1 MLKRLV
7 IAVLVAAFPTA
18 HAALPEPVAAKM
30 AENGIPADAL
40 SVLVLRGNTI
50 VMEQHPERPMQP
62 ASTMKV
68 VTTLAG
74 LEKLGPVFR
83 GRTELRTSAPLVGN
97 TLQGDLVLR
106 GGADADLSTEALQRM
121 LQSLRFQGI
130 RHIEGRLLLDR
141 TLFTPHRFDLGVPPF
156 DEAPE
161 AYYNVIPDA
170 LLVNKNM
177 IELDMR
183 ADGKRLKINSLP
195 ALHRV
200 KVTHA
205 MQLVDADCAK
215 WEDGWKPPLL
225 KSSGSRIEVVLQGTF
240 PRNCA
245 RSYAINLVDRN
256 DYVGRLVRS
265 LWAQMGGT
273 IGGAV
278 EEGRAPDDAR
288 LLAEHSARNLPEL
301 VRDINKPSDN
311 ALARTLYLSLGALE
325 ADPVLGSRPQPNL
338 GADSTLVRADA
349 TVRAWLRARGISDA
363 GLVIEN
369 GSGLSRLERV
379 TAQQMAG
386 ILVAGLS
393 SPWSPEFVSSLPLA
407 GLDGTLKRR
416 LKGTPAEGRARLKTG
431 TLRNVVA
438 LAGYVPDATGQPC
451 VVVAIIND
459 ENTGNG
465 KGRAVLDTIVDLV
478 ARSAPG
484 AM

>member
-1 MLKRLV
+1 MLKRLLITAL
-7 IAVLVAAFPTA
+7 IAALPAA
-18 HAALPEPVAAKM
+18 HAALPEPVAAKL
-30 AENGIPADAL
+30 AESGIPADAL
-40 SVLVLRGNTI
+40 SVLVIRGNAI
-50 VMEQHPERPMQP
+50 VFEQHPERPMQP

-83 GRTELRTSAPLVGN
+83 GRTELRTSAAVEGN
-97 TLQGDLVLR
+97 TLRGDLVLR
-106 GGADADLSTEALQRM
+106 GGADPDLSTEALRRM
-121 LQSLRFQGI
+121 LQTLRFSGI
-130 RHIEGRLLLDR
+130 RHIEGKLVLDR
-141 TLFTPHRFDLGVPPF
+141 TLFTPHRFDIGVPPF

-177 IELDMR
+177 IELDLR
-183 ADGKRLKINSLP
+183 ADGKRLRVNALP
-195 ALHRV
+195 ALQRV

-205 MQLVDADCAK
+205 MTLVDGKCAD
-215 WEDGWKPPLL
+215 WEDGWKPPVL
-225 KSSGSRIEVVLQGTF
+225 KNNGSRIEVVLQGTF
-240 PRNCA
+240 PRNCD
-245 RSYAINLVDRN
+245 RTYAINLIDRN

-265 LWAQMGGT
+265 LWTELGGT
-273 IGGAV
+273 LAGPV
-278 EEGRAPDDAR
+278 VEGRAGDDAR
-288 LLAEHSARNLPEL
+288 LLAEHVSRHLPEL

-311 ALARTLYLSLGALE
+311 ALARTLYLSMGALE
-325 ADPVLGSRPQPNL
+325 ADPLLGSRPQANL

-349 TVRAWLRARGISDA
+349 AVRAWLRERGISDD

-369 GSGLSRLERV
+369 GSGLSRLERI
-379 TAQQMAG
+379 TAQQLAG
-386 ILVAGLS
+386 ILVAGQK
-393 SPWSPEFVSSLPLA
+393 SPWSPEFAASLPLA

-416 LKGTPAEGRARLKTG
+416 LKGTAAEGRARLKTG

-438 LAGYVPDATGQPC
+438 LAGYVPDASGQQC

-465 KGRAVLDTIVDLV
+465 KGRAVLDTIIDVV
-478 ARSAPG
+478 ARSRAP

>member
-1 MLKRLV
+1 MLKKLLIAALV
-7 IAVLVAAFPTA
+7 AVLPVAQ
-18 HAALPEPVAAKM
+18 AALPEPVAAKL
-30 AENGIPADAL
+30 AEGGIPADAL
-40 SVLVLRGNTI
+40 SLLVLRGNTI

-74 LEKLGPVFR
+74 LEKLGPIFR
-83 GRTELRTSAPLVGN
+83 GRTELRTSGVLEGN
-97 TLQGDLVLR
+97 VLKGDLVLR
-106 GGADADLSTEALQRM
+106 GGADADLSTAALQRM

-130 RHIEGRLLLDR
+130 RHIHGKLVLDR

-177 IELDMR
+177 IELDLR
-183 ADGKRLKINSLP
+183 ADGKKLKIGSLP

-205 MQLVDADCAK
+205 MQLIDGECAK
-215 WEDGWKPPLL
+215 WEDGWKPPVL
-225 KSSGSRIEVVLQGTF
+225 KHNGSRIEVILQGTF

-245 RSYAINLVDRN
+245 RTYAINLVDRN
-256 DYVGRLVRS
+256 DYVGRLVRA
-265 LWAQMGGT
+265 LWTQMGGT
-273 IGGAV
+273 IRGGT
-278 EEGRAPDDAR
+278 EEGRAADHSR
-288 LLAEHSARNLPEL
+288 ILAEHAARHLPEL

-311 ALARTLYLSLGALE
+311 ALARTLYLSMGALE
-325 ADPVLGSRPQPNL
+325 TDPVLGSRPQANL

-349 TVRAWLRARGISDA
+349 SVRAWMRERGISES
-363 GLVIEN
+363 GMVIEN
-369 GSGLSRLERV
+369 GSGLSRLERL
-379 TAQQMAG
+379 TAQQLAG
-386 ILVAGLS
+386 ILVAGQK
-393 SPWSPEFVSSLPLA
+393 SPWAPEFIASLPLA
-407 GLDGTLKRR
+407 GLDGTLRRR

-438 LAGYVPDATGQPC
+438 LAGYVPDADGQQC

-459 ENTGNG
+459 DNTGNG

-478 ARSAPG
+478 ARSKG
-484 AM
+484 N

>member
-1 MLKRLV
+1 MLKRLLI
-7 IAVLVAAFPTA
+7 IALVAALPAA
-18 HAALPEPVAAKM
+18 HAALPEPVAAQL
-30 AENGIPADAL
+30 ATSGIPADSL

-50 VMEQHPERPMQP
+50 VMEQHPQRPMQP

-83 GRTELRTSAPLVGN
+83 GRTEFRTSAPLVGN
-97 TLQGDLVLR
+97 TLKGDLVLR

-121 LQSLRFQGI
+121 MQTLRFSGI

-141 TLFTPHRFDLGVPPF
+141 TLFTPNRFDLGVPPF

-183 ADGKRLKINSLP
+183 ADASRLRVNSLP

-205 MQLVDADCAK
+205 MELVDAECAK
-215 WEDGWKPPLL
+215 WEDGWKPPVL
-225 KSSGSRIEVVLQGTF
+225 KNNGRNIEVVLQGTF

-245 RSYAINLVDRN
+245 RTYAINLVDRN

-265 LWAQMGGT
+265 LWSQMGGT
-273 IGGAV
+273 IKGKV
-278 EEGRAPDDAR
+278 EEGRAADDAR

-311 ALARTLYLSLGALE
+311 ALARTLYLSMGALE
-325 ADPVLGSRPQPNL
+325 TDPVLGSRPQPNL

-349 TVRAWLRARGISDA
+349 AVRAWLRERGISDD

-386 ILVAGLS
+386 ILEAGLKS
-393 SPWSPEFVSSLPLA
+393 AWSPEFVASLPLA
-407 GLDGTLKRR
+407 GLDGTLRRR
-416 LKGTPAEGRARLKTG
+416 LKGTAAEGKARLKTG

-438 LAGYVPDATGQPC
+438 LAGYVPDADGRQC
-451 VVVAIIND
+451 IVVAIIND
-459 ENTGNG
+459 EQTGNG
-465 KGRAVLDTIVDLV
+465 KGRAVIDAIVDWV
-478 ARSAPG
+478 ARSRA
-484 AM
+484 AN

>member
-1 MLKRLV
+1 MLKKLF
-7 IAVLVAAFPTA
+7 IAALVAALPA
-18 HAALPEPVAAKM
+18 AQAALPEVVSKELASG
-30 AENGIPADAL
+30 GIPADAL

-50 VMEQHPERPMQP
+50 VLEQHPERPMQP

-83 GRTELRTSAPLVGN
+83 GRTEFRTSGTLEGN
-97 TLQGDLVLR
+97 TLKGDLVLR

-121 LQSLRFQGI
+121 LQTLRFSGI
-130 RHIEGRLLLDR
+130 RHIDGRLVLDR
-141 TLFTPHRFDLGVPPF
+141 TLFTPHRFDLNVPPF

-183 ADGKRLKINSLP
+183 ADGKRLRINSLP

-205 MQLVDADCAK
+205 MQLIDADCAK
-215 WEDGWKPPLL
+215 WEDGWKPPVL
-225 KSSGSRIEVVLQGTF
+225 KTTGSRIEVVLQGTF

-245 RSYAINLVDRN
+245 RTYAINLVDRN
-256 DYVGRLVRS
+256 DYVSRLVRQ
-265 LWAQMGGT
+265 LWTQLGGT
-273 IGGAV
+273 ISGSAV
-278 EEGRAPDDAR
+278 EGRTPEDAR

-325 ADPVLGSRPQPNL
+325 ADPVLGSKPPANL

-349 TVRAWLRARGISDA
+349 AVRAWLRERGISDD

-386 ILVAGLS
+386 ILAAGQK
-393 SPWSPEFVSSLPLA
+393 SPWAPEFIASLPLA

-416 LKGTPAEGRARLKTG
+416 LKGTAAEGKARLKTG

-438 LAGYVPDATGQPC
+438 LAGYVPDAEGRQC

-459 ENTGNG
+459 EHTGNG
-465 KGRAVLDTIVDLV
+465 KGRAVLDTIIDWV
-478 ARSAPG
+478 ARSKG
-484 AM
+484 